1 MKQATFDESD
11 VVLQIKGRLMVGEYI
26 EVYLQSKQ
34 KNVRADCE
42 WILIDPLYK
51 NSALN
56 VLEEYSKIFESSGNY
71 FVAFEYIKQRP
82 MDCHKYFR

>member
-1 MKQATFDESD
+1 MKQATFDETD
-11 VVLQIKGRLMVGEYI
+11 VHLKIKGKLVVGEYI
-26 EVYLQSKQ
+26 EVYLESTQ

-56 VLEEYSKIFESSGNY
+56 ILEEHGKIFESSGKHL
-71 FVAFEYIKQRP
+71 F
-82 MDCHKYFR
+82 

>member
-1 MKQATFDESD
+1 MKQATFDETD
-11 VVLQIKGRLMVGEYI
+11 INLKIKGQMMVGDYI
-26 EVYLQSKQ
+26 EVQLESTQ

-56 VLEEYSKIFESSGNY
+56 ILEESHKIFESSGNTR
-71 FVAFEYIKQRP
+71 AA
-82 MDCHKYFR
+82 

>member
-1 MKQATFDESD
+1 MKQATFDETD
-11 VVLQIKGRLMVGEYI
+11 INLKIKGKMVVGEFI
-26 EVYLQSKQ
+26 EVHLESTQ

-56 VLEEYSKIFESSGNY
+56 ILEENQKIFESSGNL
-71 FVAFEYIKQRP
+71 FIKTSNS
-82 MDCHKYFR
+82 